1 MSSELGAKRLGLL
14 LELKPQAKRIGL
26 LVNPDNSVSTETSI
40 KDVGPAASTV
50 GLSLEVFT
58 AQSPDEIDA
67 AFALM
72 VQKQTEAFIVT
83 PDALFSSRRVQ
94 IATLASHYALP
105 AVYGLRDHVDAG
117 GLMSYGPSDMDRY
130 RLIGV
135 YAGRVLKGEKPADM
149 PVQRPTLLREA
160 LAINEKVLGPDH
172 LDTAWS
178 LGNLAGLLLE
188 QGDPAGA
195 RPLQERALAIY
206 EKVFG
211 PEHPNTAT
219 SLNNLAL
226 LLQGQEDLEGARPL
240 LERALK
246 IYEKVL
252 GPDHPD
258 TAWSLNNLAGVHQ
271 GQGDLAAA
279 RSLHERALA
288 IRENV
293 LGPDHPD
300 TAMSLNNLAGVHQD
314 QGDLAGARPLFE
326 RSLAIRE
333 PGAGAR
339 EDHVVN
345 DSATMQKQ
353 VGTAQQLGQSHSCR
367 VRGGAH
373 RVKHALFEIRRCR
386 QRLADLNWP
395 ADPKH
400 DAVGAGAANIDADHD
415 ATSDRHCELTLR
427 GSSHD

>member
-1 MSSELGAKRLGLL
+1 MPGPFCGTGSSSTSNASATRSIVASVEVTRALHSDLGVSAMSSELGAKRLGLL

-94 IATLASHYALP
+94 IATLASHYTLP

-271 GQGDLAAA
+271 
-279 RSLHERALA
+279 
-288 IRENV
+288 
-293 LGPDHPD
+293 
-300 TAMSLNNLAGVHQD
+300 D

>member
-271 GQGDLAAA
+271 
-279 RSLHERALA
+279 
-288 IRENV
+288 
-293 LGPDHPD
+293 
-300 TAMSLNNLAGVHQD
+300 D